1 MIIEGSVLGPIDSP
15 YTENNEW
22 SVLVGTKQ
30 HYILVGTGGAARDAD
45 TWRIG
50 EKVTV
55 IGECGFLG
63 RTIYP
68 VQVAPAWRVEGFMAT
83 SGKTPKKPLPTKKEK
98 PKAS

>member
-1 MIIEGSVLGPIDSP
+1 
-15 YTENNEW
+15 
-22 SVLVGTKQ
+22 
-30 HYILVGTGGAARDAD
+30 
-45 TWRIG
+45 
-50 EKVTV
+50 VTV